1 MSCESSGSWRKRIKT
16 RYKDGRFLLKKMSE
30 DKERER
36 LVREEIEWEKRI
48 NEALATCGKELDEKL
63 ALMKKPRSKKRPRGT

>member
-1 MSCESSGSWRKRIKT
+1 
-16 RYKDGRFLLKKMSE
+16 MSE